1 MAGGNWTTQN
11 KVLPGVYTNFTAKL
25 SNNDTGV
32 NGTVGLAALLPWLP
46 EHKITKVYP
55 EDIKNLVADFG
66 ELALTV
72 QEALKNATSVLLFR
86 LNTGTV
92 ATVTVGNLICTAKY
106 SGTFGNKL
114 TVSISNVVG
123 EVGSFYVTTFI
134 GTDEVDRQK
143 VTDASGIVNND
154 WIKFTSG
161 ENKALTVTAGAK
173 LIDGQN
179 GTVTNSDYAA
189 FLSALE
195 IESFGGLA
203 CTSNDTDVKAMF
215 VAFTKRL
222 INDEGR
228 YFQTVIPECTANFEG
243 IISIQNGVIL
253 TDGIAIDKV
262 KAAAY
267 IAGATAAAPASTSLT
282 NAVYKGAID
291 VDTRYT
297 TKQQED
303 FAKSGQMIFIADEK
317 NNVYIQKDINTLTT
331 FTDIKTYA
339 FSKNKIIRTLFAMA
353 NKIKDMSNKSFI
365 GKVPNTEDGRAL
377 FKAAILEYFR
387 VLQAQS
393 ILKDIVPDDV
403 IVRIGTQLDTIEI
416 DYVVRPAD
424 TIDII
429 YNTIAVDS

>member
-86 LNTGTV
+86 LNTGIAAA
-92 ATVTVGNLICTAKY
+92 ATLGNLICTAKY
-106 SGTFGNKL
+106 SGAFGNKL

-143 VTDASGIVNND
+143 VSDASGIVNND

-161 ENKALTVTAGAK
+161 ESKTLTANAGAP
-173 LIDGQN
+173 LIDGTN
-179 GTVTNSDYAA
+179 GTVTNSDYTA

-203 CTSNDTDVKAMF
+203 CTSNDADIKAMF

-253 TDGIAIDKV
+253 TDGTAIDKI
-262 KAAAY
+262 KATAY
-267 IAGATAAAPASTSLT
+267 IAAATAAAPASTSLT
-282 NAVYKGAID
+282 NAVYKGSID

-303 FAKSGQMIFIADEK
+303 FAKSGQMIFTADEK

-339 FSKNKIIRTLFAMA
+339 FSKNKIIRTLFAIA

-387 VLQAQS
+387 VLQSQS